1 VGLSAESISVRFDW
15 KRPAT
20 VADQFPTKCQNLD
33 FHFFK
38 SILRRVPLPVV
49 KRLVKR
55 RRSEHAGSCAAA
67 CKGPRSGRMYAGR
80 GLISRHRRCRLED
93 RAGVADRFLAGRL
106 CRLNASGRYGSPP
119 GGRPDSP
126 AGSRSRHSHSLD
138 SRRRKTHSQKP
149 DSRSCCSC
157 SLDSR
162 SPRSC
167 NTTRRRRQQLFHKL
181 RQWPVPQSH

>member
-1 VGLSAESISVRFDW
+1 M
-15 KRPAT
+15 P
-20 VADQFPTKCQNLD
+20 
-33 FHFFK
+33 
-38 SILRRVPLPVV
+38 
-49 KRLVKR
+49 
-55 RRSEHAGSCAAA
+55 AAA
-67 CKGPRSGRMYAGR
+67 CKGPRSARMYTGR

-126 AGSRSRHSHSLD
+126 AGSRSCRSLD
-138 SRRRKTHSQKP
+138 SRWPKRNTTHSQKP

-162 SPRSC
+162 RPR
-167 NTTRRRRQQLFHKL
+167 NTTRRRRQQLFRKL
-181 RQWPVPQSH
+181 RGDMPFGGRLQRSWVLAVVLIGHQHGQGIVSQSFATIEARRAQQPITRLQR